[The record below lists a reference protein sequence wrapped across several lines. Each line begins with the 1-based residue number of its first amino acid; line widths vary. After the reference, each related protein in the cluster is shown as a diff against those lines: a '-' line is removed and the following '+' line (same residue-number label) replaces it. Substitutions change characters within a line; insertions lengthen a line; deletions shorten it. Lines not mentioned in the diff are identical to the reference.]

1 MILENNMTEI
11 LQSCNHNKNIVPLY
25 PTIFFIYT
33 IVYSMN
39 NIQQSQQAPQQNKVA
54 RIFRISR
61 QLKVSNRSGKNAKI
75 CISPCPIKSIKLFG
89 VKKLL
94 QVEFQTDGTYMTQE
108 EKIPSGGEHT
118 FSLDNSQVY
127 YTTLFECNGE
137 WKVHRKNI
145 RLDAAWY
152 DLVLLPRHANDTEN
166 IL

>member
-1 MILENNMTEI
+1 
-11 LQSCNHNKNIVPLY
+11 
-25 PTIFFIYT
+25 
-33 IVYSMN
+33 MN
-39 NIQQSQQAPQQNKVA
+39 NIQNSQQAPQQNLLA
-54 RIFRISR
+54 RIFRINR

-75 CISPCPIKSIKLFG
+75 CISPCPIKSIKMLG

-94 QVEFQTDGTYMTQE
+94 QVEFQTEGNYLTQE
-108 EKIPSGGEHT
+108 DKILNDGEHT
-118 FSLDNSQVY
+118 FTLDNSQVY

-137 WKVHRKNI
+137 WKLHRKNM